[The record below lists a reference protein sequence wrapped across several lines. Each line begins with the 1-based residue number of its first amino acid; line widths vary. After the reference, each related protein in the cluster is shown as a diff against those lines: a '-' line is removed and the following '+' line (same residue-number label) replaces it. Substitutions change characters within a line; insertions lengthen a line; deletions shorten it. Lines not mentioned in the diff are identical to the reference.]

1 MMDGKWEDGQEINV
15 KKFDDY
21 YGDKAKIDGIHF
33 QVIKDMETAYKE
45 FQAGNLDVCDVP
57 VAQIDAAKKDRGV
70 SKDGYTMGDGERMLL
85 GAEPSTYYLTCN
97 TTAEPFS
104 NADLRRGISLAIN
117 RWPSARPSSRVPVLL
132 PTALFLR
139 ASMATRR
146 AHGSSAPTMSTRL
159 TSTSTR
165 LLPLALT
172 GIVALA

>member
-1 MMDGKWEDGQEINV
+1 MMDGKWEDGQEINL

-85 GAEPSTYYLTCN
+85 GAEPSTYYLTV
-97 TTAEPFS
+97 
-104 NADLRRGISLAIN
+104 R
-117 RWPSARPSSRVPVLL
+117 PSARPSSRVPVPP

-146 AHGSSAPTMSTRL
+146 AHGSSAPTTSTRL

-172 GIVALA
+172 AIVALT